1 MTWIRLAFINA
12 PIKQYVTFICSAT
25 NLVEDDTNG
34 VQDVFV
40 RDRQEG
46 IRAEI
51 HPQLIAL

>member
-1 MTWIRLAFINA
+1 VTWVRLAFINA